1 MIRVGYA
8 HIHLGQQ
15 HEALAMF
22 QQALDMCRRHFPGN
36 HPLIGSLCLFCG
48 MKHCSVDVCRCR

>member
-8 HIHLGQQ
+8 HMCLEQK

-22 QQALDMCRRHFPGN
+22 QQALDTCHLHFAEN
-36 HPLIGSLCLFCG
+36 HPLIGTLVLILWNET
-48 MKHCSVDVCRCR
+48 

>member
-22 QQALDMCRRHFPGN
+22 QQALDMCHLYFPEN
-36 HPLIGSLCLFCG
+36 HPLIGTLY
-48 MKHCSVDVCRCR
+48 